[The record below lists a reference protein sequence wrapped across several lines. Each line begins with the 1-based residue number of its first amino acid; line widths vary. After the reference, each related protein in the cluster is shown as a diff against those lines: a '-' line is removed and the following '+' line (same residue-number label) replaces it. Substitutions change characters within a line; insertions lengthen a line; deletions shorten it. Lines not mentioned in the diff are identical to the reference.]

1 MHELIRECD
10 QREEGAMLHL
20 RHWKMESHPCA
31 KERELDKHCRVAARA
46 KIIPLHI
53 SSASNEDQ
61 CLTGELYF
69 YQDFLHDEFPDNW
82 KASPS
87 DTKVA

>member
-1 MHELIRECD
+1 MHELIRERD

-31 KERELDKHCRVAARA
+31 KERELEKRCHKAVKPKAA
-46 KIIPLHI
+46 PPHVY
-53 SSASNEDQ
+53 SASNEDQ
-61 CLTGELYF
+61 CLTGELYL